1 MVANFALQACSKA
14 GRRVEVPQYHRLASG
29 DARPEQPA
37 LLNRALPYSY
47 RRPKGALI
55 VLRKIRVWGVTMKKL
70 LPLAAVFVSMATAAS
85 AADFPVAPPMKAA
98 LPAPILF
105 SWTGCYVGVEG
116 GGAWGQGEQA
126 AKSGP
131 NSGQTLTG
139 GMSIKGA
146 IAGGTIGC
154 NIQMSNFVVSGEA
167 DFSWTN
173 KRGSI
178 NDLPPFNTATIS
190 ETREKWLDTF
200 RGRFGYAI
208 DRFMVYGTAGV
219 AYAGSEVRVSNPAFG
234 TLAESRPRTGWVAGL
249 GGEFAVWT
257 GGAFDVTLK
266 VEYLH
271 VGFEEKRYFVPEVAV
286 GAFTVETRSVKLTD
300 DIVRGGLNVKFN
312 WGPVVARY

>member
-1 MVANFALQACSKA
+1 
-14 GRRVEVPQYHRLASG
+14 
-29 DARPEQPA
+29 
-37 LLNRALPYSY
+37 
-47 RRPKGALI
+47 
-55 VLRKIRVWGVTMKKL
+55 MKKL
-70 LPLAAVFVSMATAAS
+70 LPLAVAFVSMATAAS

-116 GGAWGQGEQA
+116 GGASGQGEQIA
-126 AKSGP
+126 NSGP
-131 NSGQTLTG
+131 FPNATITG
-139 GMSIKGA
+139 GMTIKGG
-146 IAGGTIGC
+146 IAGGTVGC

-173 KRGSI
+173 KRASR
-178 NDLPPFNTATIS
+178 NDLPPFNTASIS
-190 ETREKWLDTF
+190 ETRERWLDTF

-219 AYAGSEVRVSNPAFG
+219 ALAGSTVSVTNPAFG
-234 TLAESRPRTGWVAGL
+234 TVSESRDRTGWVAGL

-271 VGFEEKRYFVPEVAV
+271 VGFETKQYFNPTTNALAGVVFPI
-286 GAFTVETRSVKLTD
+286 RDVKLTD
-300 DIVRGGLNVKFN
+300 DIIRAGLNVKFN

>member
-1 MVANFALQACSKA
+1 MA
-14 GRRVEVPQYHRLASG
+14 
-29 DARPEQPA
+29 
-37 LLNRALPYSY
+37 
-47 RRPKGALI
+47 ALI
-55 VLRKIRVWGVTMKKL
+55 LSRKIRVWDVKMKKL
-70 LPLAAVFVSMATAAS
+70 FPLAAALVSVATAAF
-85 AADFPVAPPMKAA
+85 AADFPVEPMKAA

-139 GMSIKGA
+139 GMTIKGG
-146 IAGGTIGC
+146 IAGGTVGC

-173 KRGSI
+173 TRGST
-178 NDLPPFNTATIS
+178 NDLPPFNTATVS

-208 DRFMVYGTAGV
+208 DRFMIYGTAGV
-219 AYAGSEVRVSNPAFG
+219 AVAGTAVSVSNPAFG
-234 TLAESRPRTGWVAGL
+234 TVVDSRDRTGWVAGL
-249 GGEFAVWT
+249 GAEFAVWT

-271 VGFEEKRYFVPEVAV
+271 VGFEEHQYFATATTLAGIPI
-286 GAFTVETRSVKLTD
+286 ETRNTQLTD
-300 DIVRGGLNVKFN
+300 DIVRAGLNVKYN

>member
-1 MVANFALQACSKA
+1 
-14 GRRVEVPQYHRLASG
+14 
-29 DARPEQPA
+29 
-37 LLNRALPYSY
+37 
-47 RRPKGALI
+47 
-55 VLRKIRVWGVTMKKL
+55 MKKL
-70 LPLAAVFVSMATAAS
+70 LPLAAAFLSVATAAS

-116 GGAWGQGEQA
+116 GGASGQGEQS
-126 AKSGP
+126 AKSGV
-131 NSGQTLTG
+131 NSGQTITG
-139 GMSIKGA
+139 GMTIKGA
-146 IAGGTIGC
+146 IAGGTVGC
-154 NIQMSNFVVSGEA
+154 NILLSNFVVSGEA

-173 KRGSI
+173 KRGSR
-178 NDLPPFNTATIS
+178 NDLPPFDTAAVS

-219 AYAGSEVRVSNPAFG
+219 ALAGTTVSVTNPAFG
-234 TLAESRPRTGWVAGL
+234 TVRESRDRTGWVAGV

-271 VGFEEKRYFVPEVAV
+271 VGFEEKRYFDPAVPVT
-286 GAFTVETRSVKLTD
+286 GGTVVTRQVQLTD
-300 DIVRGGLNVKFN
+300 DIIRGGMNVKFN

>member
-1 MVANFALQACSKA
+1 
-14 GRRVEVPQYHRLASG
+14 
-29 DARPEQPA
+29 
-37 LLNRALPYSY
+37 
-47 RRPKGALI
+47 
-55 VLRKIRVWGVTMKKL
+55 MKKL
-70 LPLAAVFVSMATAAS
+70 FPLVAALVSVATAAS

-126 AKSGP
+126 AKSGA
-131 NSGQTLTG
+131 NSGQTITG
-139 GMSIKGA
+139 GMTIKGG
-146 IAGGTIGC
+146 IAGGTVGC

-173 KRGSI
+173 KRGST
-178 NDLPPFNTATIS
+178 NDLPPFNTASVS

-219 AYAGSEVRVSNPAFG
+219 AVAGTTVSVSNPAFG
-234 TLAESRPRTGWVAGL
+234 TIGESRDRTGWVVGV

-271 VGFEEKRYFVPEVAV
+271 AGFETKQYFVSNVITPAGTIV
-286 GAFTVETRSVKLTD
+286 TRDTQLTD
-300 DIVRGGLNVKFN
+300 DIVRAGLNVKYN

>member
-1 MVANFALQACSKA
+1 
-14 GRRVEVPQYHRLASG
+14 
-29 DARPEQPA
+29 
-37 LLNRALPYSY
+37 
-47 RRPKGALI
+47 
-55 VLRKIRVWGVTMKKL
+55 MKKL
-70 LPLAAVFVSMATAAS
+70 LPLIAAFASVATAAS
-85 AADFPVAPPMKAA
+85 AADFPASPMPAKVA

-116 GGAWGQGEQA
+116 GGASGQGEQIA
-126 AKSGP
+126 
-131 NSGQTLTG
+131 NSGAFPNATITG
-139 GMSIKGA
+139 GMTIKGG
-146 IAGGTIGC
+146 IAGGTVGC

-173 KRGSI
+173 KRGSR
-178 NDLPPFNTATIS
+178 NDLPPFNTASVS
-190 ETREKWLDTF
+190 ETRERWLDTF

-219 AYAGSEVRVSNPAFG
+219 AVAGTTVSITNPAFG
-234 TLAESRPRTGWVAGL
+234 TISESRDRTGWVAGL

-271 VGFEEKRYFVPEVAV
+271 AGFESKQYFNPQLVTPV
-286 GAFTVETRSVKLTD
+286 GTIIVTRDTKLTD
-300 DIVRGGLNVKFN
+300 DIIRAGLNVKFN

>member
-1 MVANFALQACSKA
+1 MA
-14 GRRVEVPQYHRLASG
+14 
-29 DARPEQPA
+29 
-37 LLNRALPYSY
+37 
-47 RRPKGALI
+47 ALI
-55 VLRKIRVWGVTMKKL
+55 VSRKIRVWGVKMKKL
-70 LPLAAVFVSMATAAS
+70 FPLVAAFVSVATVAS

-116 GGAWGQGEQA
+116 GGASGQGEQIA
-126 AKSGP
+126 
-131 NSGQTLTG
+131 NSGGFPNATITG
-139 GMSIKGA
+139 GMTIRGG
-146 IAGGTIGC
+146 IAGGTVGC

-167 DFSWTN
+167 DFNWTN
-173 KRGSI
+173 KRGSR
-178 NDLPPFNTATIS
+178 NDLPPFNTAAVS
-190 ETREKWLDTF
+190 ETRERWIDTF

-219 AYAGSEVRVSNPAFG
+219 AVAGTTVSVTNPAFG
-234 TLAESRPRTGWVAGL
+234 TVSESRDRTGWVAGL

-271 VGFEEKRYFVPEVAV
+271 AGFETKQYFNPQLVTPAGTIV
-286 GAFTVETRSVKLTD
+286 TRDTKLTD
-300 DIVRGGLNVKFN
+300 DIIRAGVNVKFN

>member
-1 MVANFALQACSKA
+1 M
-14 GRRVEVPQYHRLASG
+14 
-29 DARPEQPA
+29 
-37 LLNRALPYSY
+37 
-47 RRPKGALI
+47 GALI
-55 VLRKIRVWGVTMKKL
+55 LSAKIRVWGVKMKKL
-70 LPLAAVFVSMATAAS
+70 FPLAAALVSMATAAS

-105 SWTGCYVGVEG
+105 SWTGCYVGIEG
-116 GGAWGQGEQA
+116 GGASGQGEQIA
-126 AKSGP
+126 NSFP
-131 NSGQTLTG
+131 NPAIVGSPTITG
-139 GMSIKGA
+139 GMTIKGA
-146 IAGGTIGC
+146 IAGGTVGC

-173 KRGSI
+173 KRGSK
-178 NDLPPFNTATIS
+178 NDLPPWPTAEVS

-219 AYAGSEVRVSNPAFG
+219 AVAGTTVSAVNPGVSAIS
-234 TLAESRPRTGWVAGL
+234 ESRTRTGWVAGL

-271 VGFEEKRYFVPEVAV
+271 AGFETKQYFAANGVVPI
-286 GAFTVETRSVKLTD
+286 RDVKLTD
-300 DIVRGGLNVKFN
+300 DIIRAGLNVKFN